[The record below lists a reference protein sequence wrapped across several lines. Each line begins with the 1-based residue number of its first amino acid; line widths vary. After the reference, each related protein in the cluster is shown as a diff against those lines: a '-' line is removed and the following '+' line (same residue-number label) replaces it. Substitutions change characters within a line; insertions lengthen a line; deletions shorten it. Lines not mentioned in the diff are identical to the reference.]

1 VFETDRQKRAAYYF
15 EAQEILARDVPYLWL
30 YEPQSGA
37 AYNANLQ
44 GMYAWSAKS
53 NVYFAQDAWW
63 IDGNRSNRNS
73 SGTFGQRRLYFL
85 LAAVALISII
95 FVAIFLRRKMRRS

>member
-1 VFETDRQKRAAYYF
+1 MFETDRQKRAAYYF
-15 EAQEILARDVPYLWL
+15 EAQEIFVKDVPYLWL

-37 AYNANLQ
+37 AYKSGLQ

-63 IDGNRSNRNS
+63 IGGQNSNENS
-73 SGTFGQRRLYFL
+73 SQASGQRRLYFL
-85 LAAVALISII
+85 LAVGAFVLII
-95 FVAIFLRRKMRRS
+95 FAAIFLRIKMRRN